1 MTCEQAQPLLARA
14 ADGTLDA
21 QRLAMLTGHLESCPD
36 CRAALEVQRAARAAV
51 AARPD
56 RPVSP
61 GFSARVMAALPE
73 RQPAAA
79 ALGWLDALNWRAWTL
94 RLAPVAGVLFVGAAL
109 GVGPSVEATT
119 DGAVDFAELAA
130 AWAADDGAGG
140 AGGGSDAVL
149 ETVTVLWQDESEV
162 TDDVLIELLATGAE

>member
-21 QRLAMLTGHLESCPD
+21 QRLAMLMGHLEACPD
-36 CRAALEVQRAARAAV
+36 CRAALEAQRAARAAV

-61 GFSARVMAALPE
+61 GFSARVLAALPE
-73 RQPAAA
+73 RQPAAT

-94 RLAPVAGVLFVGAAL
+94 RLAPVAGALFVAAAL
-109 GVGPSVEATT
+109 GAGPSAETDA

-130 AWAADDGAGG
+130 AWAADAGG
-140 AGGGSDAVL
+140 SEAGAASDPAL
-149 ETVTVLWQDESEV
+149 ETVTALWQDESEL
-162 TDDVLIELLATGAE
+162 TDDVLIELLAASAP